1 MNRIEVYFLAGKIKY
16 SILEANFAVGLLKI
30 LRPKYF
36 DRRSVI
42 RTENIDDLR
51 GIIMVFDQYSRV

>member
-1 MNRIEVYFLAGKIKY
+1 LAGKIKY